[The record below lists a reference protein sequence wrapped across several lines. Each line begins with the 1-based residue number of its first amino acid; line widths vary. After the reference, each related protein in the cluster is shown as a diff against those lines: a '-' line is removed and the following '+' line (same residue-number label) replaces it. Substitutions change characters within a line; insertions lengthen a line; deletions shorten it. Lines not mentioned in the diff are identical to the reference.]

1 MLIGGIVVAVLWGT
15 SGTSNDPSRDD
26 SSTSKVADPADRK
39 FGSRARPSLSI
50 PEAPIKEVL
59 DASTRVA
66 PRSIT
71 LSPKAR
77 RPGERESA
85 YERRMT
91 WLQKFDEYVESAQLT
106 DEQQRQLLETMAD
119 MQTEAV
125 ASLQL
130 LDGAIRDVGNDNLP
144 SVADMEKS
152 MSQDFLARL
161 TTFLSRE
168 QVISFRRKS
177 TIGSMLGYGYWQPLV
192 VGSDGTP
199 SSDGG

>member
-1 MLIGGIVVAVLWGT
+1 
-15 SGTSNDPSRDD
+15 
-26 SSTSKVADPADRK
+26 
-39 FGSRARPSLSI
+39 
-50 PEAPIKEVL
+50 
-59 DASTRVA
+59 
-66 PRSIT
+66 
-71 LSPKAR
+71 
-77 RPGERESA
+77 
-85 YERRMT
+85 MT